1 MYHIAMC
8 IYKGDGISFISV
20 WVQKYNSSHLLSM
33 VVSDQSSSL
42 FMFLDVFM
50 INMNLLTD
58 HNWFTWARNGNE
70 GLSVLYRCMCVRM
83 SVCVHMSVCVCVM
96 FVCVYI
102 CVCAYVCVCACVHM
116 CVRVCMCACVCI
128 CAYRVCEYVWIH
140 VLGVRENFLMVT

>member
-58 HNWFTWARNGNE
+58 HNWFTCARNGNE

-83 SVCVHMSVCVCVM
+83 SVCVHMSVCVCVCLYVCTY
-96 FVCVYI
+96 VCVRMCV
-102 CVCAYVCVCACVHM
+102 CVCAYVCLRMHVYVCVHM
-116 CVRVCMCACVCI
+116 CVLW
-128 CAYRVCEYVWIH
+128 CEYVWIH